1 MKALKQNAN
10 SIIISLF
17 EILVGILLLINPIG
31 FTSGIIVTFG
41 IILIFI
47 SIISI
52 IKYFR
57 MSPETAVKSR
67 LLLVGLITLMTG
79 LFCTFK
85 SHWFVAT
92 FPLLTILY
100 GIAILITGLGKVQWA
115 VDMLRLKKKRW
126 FLPAISAALS
136 LICATVILMNPF
148 TSTTILWIFTGVTLI
163 IESVFDIIAMFL
175 GKENT
180 V

>member
-1 MKALKQNAN
+1 MKTLKQNAN

-17 EILVGILLLINPIG
+17 EILVGILLLIDPIG
-31 FTSGIIVTFG
+31 FTSGIIITFG

-47 SIISI
+47 GIISI

-57 MSPETAVKSR
+57 TSPETAMKSR
-67 LLLVGLITLMTG
+67 LLLVGLIALMTG

-100 GIAILITGLGKVQWA
+100 GVAILITGLGKVQWA
-115 VDMLRLKKKRW
+115 VDMLRLKKRRW
-126 FLPAISAALS
+126 FLPAISAVLS
-136 LICATVILMNPF
+136 LICAAVILMNPF
-148 TSTTILWIFTGVTLI
+148 TSTTILWTFTGVTLI

>member
-1 MKALKQNAN
+1 MKNLKRNAN

-17 EILVGILLLINPIG
+17 EILVGILLLINPVG
-31 FTSGIIVTFG
+31 FTSGIIISFG
-41 IILIFI
+41 VMLIFI
-47 SIISI
+47 GIISI

-57 MSPETAVKSR
+57 TNVETAAKGQS
-67 LLLVGLITLMTG
+67 LLIGLTTLLAG

-100 GIAILITGLGKVQWA
+100 GVAILVAGLGKVQWA
-115 VDMLRLKKKRW
+115 VDMLRLKKKKW

-136 LICATVILMNPF
+136 IICAAVILMNPF
-148 TSTTILWIFTGVTLI
+148 TSTAVLWTFTGVTLI
-163 IESVFDIIAMFL
+163 IESVFDIISMFL
-175 GKENT
+175 GKEND